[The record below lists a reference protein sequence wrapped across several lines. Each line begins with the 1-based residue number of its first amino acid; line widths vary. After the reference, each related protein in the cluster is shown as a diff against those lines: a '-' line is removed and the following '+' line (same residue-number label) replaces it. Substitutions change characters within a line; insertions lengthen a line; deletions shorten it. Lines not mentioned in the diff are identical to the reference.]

1 MKLMSVLEGTWTGV
15 PWFWSLAICKNVFY
29 LVNVQLIWLFFQ
41 FSALPTV
48 SGCLPFTVNTCYVTS
63 LTKGISKQMRG
74 FFLALFIFQKL
85 VPPIPVPLF
94 SFFCIPLPF
103 ILLPFSQ
110 SFIQSFSL
118 FPSLYTLFDSL
129 GLVTFSY
136 VMLPNKVLN
145 MLQVS

>member
-1 MKLMSVLEGTWTGV
+1 MGPKYNT
-15 PWFWSLAICKNVFY
+15 ICKNVFY

-41 FSALPTV
+41 FSALSTV
-48 SGCLPFTVNTCYVTS
+48 SGCLPFTANTCNLTS
-63 LTKGISKQMRG
+63 LTKGSSKQMRV
-74 FFLALFIFQKL
+74 FLALFVFQKL

-103 ILLPFSQ
+103 TLLPFSQ

-118 FPSLYTLFDSL
+118 FPFLSTLFDSL
-129 GLVTFSY
+129 GLVSFSY